1 MIDLDELKR
10 LAEAAG
16 GIEWYAS
23 HACLVVKGKDTRSRA
38 IYHRPT
44 ENHCVE
50 IVESADPKNGESI
63 HSDEWWQFIGAA
75 SPAVIL
81 ELITHLQHYMLA
93 ADAEAR
99 YANELKAKTDAL
111 KGMQ

>member
-16 GIEWYAS
+16 GIEWHAD
-23 HACLVVKGKDTRSRA
+23 HACLMVKGKDTRSRA

-75 SPAVIL
+75 NPAVIL
-81 ELITHLQHYMLA
+81 ELIRMVR
-93 ADAEAR
+93 E
-99 YANELKAKTDAL
+99 
-111 KGMQ
+111 GM